1 MARWSGPI
9 QMQEVPDEL
18 LREDEN
24 GELRVTRRKPARKN
38 ADGDLGIAETARR
51 PPASAVRVH
60 ALSGSLPASMG
71 AWW

>member
-1 MARWSGPI
+1 M

-24 GELRVTRRKPARKN
+24 GELRVTRRNPARKN
-38 ADGDLGIAETARR
+38 ADGDPGIAETARR
-51 PPASAVRVH
+51 PCAAASAERVH

-71 AWW
+71 AW